1 MAGIRTAA
9 SAWHGPQTAAK
20 AFFYINSRIGTYI
33 SPPERRYVRKPK
45 KIDRTMLQLLQ
56 LAQDYPTYGNSIAGG
71 FSTSGSILLM
81 VVIAVAGYIVQ
92 ARLQSVFQKYSQVP
106 FPGNL
111 TGAEVAE
118 KMLRDNNIHNVKIT
132 HVGGML
138 TDHFNPQN
146 MTVNLSDAVYSSRSI
161 AAAAVACHE
170 CGHAIQHARGYAP
183 LAMRSALVPVVNFS
197 SRIATWVILAG
208 IVIMATTN
216 STTVCWIGIALIA
229 MTALFSI
236 VTLPVEYNA
245 SQRALE
251 WLESSRTLQGAQLS
265 YARESLKWAARTYL
279 VAALSAIATV
289 IYYVSLISRRD

>member
-1 MAGIRTAA
+1 MA
-9 SAWHGPQTAAK
+9 
-20 AFFYINSRIGTYI
+20 
-33 SPPERRYVRKPK
+33 
-45 KIDRTMLQLLQ
+45 
-56 LAQDYPTYGNSIAGG
+56 
-71 FSTSGSILLM
+71 
-81 VVIAVAGYIVQ
+81 
-92 ARLQSVFQKYSQVP
+92 

-118 KMLRDNNIHNVKIT
+118 KMLRDNNIHNVRIT

-146 MTVNLSDAVYSSRSI
+146 MTVNLSDSVYSSRSI

-183 LAMRSALVPVVNFS
+183 LALRSALVPVVSFS

-208 IVIMATTN
+208 ILIMATTS
-216 STTVCWIGIALIA
+216 STLVCWIGIALIA
-229 MTALFSI
+229 MTAVFSI

-265 YARESLKWAARTYL
+265 YAREALKWAARTYL

-289 IYYVSLISRRD
+289 LYYVSLISRRD